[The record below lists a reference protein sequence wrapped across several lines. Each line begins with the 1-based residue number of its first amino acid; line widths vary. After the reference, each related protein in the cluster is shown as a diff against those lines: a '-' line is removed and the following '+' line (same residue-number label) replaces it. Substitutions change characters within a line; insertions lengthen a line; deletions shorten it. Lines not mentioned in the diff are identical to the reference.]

1 MKRNISLLLL
11 VCTLLLCLI
20 SCGNQNE
27 SGSSSNGNSSNG
39 NSSTNTTNYDPNT
52 KAELSVS
59 DRQDLAE
66 KELLAET
73 FRSFTSQSYLN
84 YYTIQ
89 EQKFNIDAT
98 RYRIGSVQRNGN
110 TFKFYITFY
119 FYDNY
124 GNVKAVVEKTGEVD
138 VDIYGNVERVIEP
151 SFYDMDF
158 Y

>member
-39 NSSTNTTNYDPNT
+39 NSSTNTMNYDPNT

-84 YYTIQ
+84 YYTMLAPFAVQMPRTIPMLP
-89 EQKFNIDAT
+89 ISSIPAPRLAST
-98 RYRIGSVQRNGN
+98 ASVKNLKMHL
-110 TFKFYITFY
+110 T
-119 FYDNY
+119 
-124 GNVKAVVEKTGEVD
+124 
-138 VDIYGNVERVIEP
+138 
-151 SFYDMDF
+151 S
-158 Y
+158 

>member
-1 MKRNISLLLL
+1 MKRNVSLLLL

-27 SGSSSNGNSSNG
+27 SGPSE
-39 NSSTNTTNYDPNT
+39 TTNYDPNI

-73 FRSFTSQSYLN
+73 MRSFTNQYDLN
-84 YYTIQ
+84 YSHIQ
-89 EQKFNIDAT
+89 KQKFNIDAT

-138 VDIYGNVERVIEP
+138 IDIYGNVERVVEP

>member
-20 SCGNQNE
+20 SCGNQNKF
-27 SGSSSNGNSSNG
+27 GSSSNV
-39 NSSTNTTNYDPNT
+39 NSSTKTTNNDPNI

-73 FRSFTSQSYLN
+73 FRSFTNKYSFN
-84 YYTIQ
+84 YSTIQ
-89 EQKFNIDAT
+89 KQEFNINAT
-98 RYRIGSVQRNGN
+98 RYRIGSVQRNGK

-124 GNVKAVVEKTGEVD
+124 GNVKAVVETTGEVD
-138 VDIYGNVERVIEP
+138 IDIYGNVERVVEP
-151 SFYDMDF
+151 SFYDTDF

>member
-27 SGSSSNGNSSNG
+27 SGSSSNGNSS
-39 NSSTNTTNYDPNT
+39 TETTNYDPNI

-59 DRQDLAE
+59 ERQDLAE
-66 KELLAET
+66 QELLAET
-73 FRSFTSQSYLN
+73 FRSFTNKYELN
-84 YYTIQ
+84 YSHIQ
-89 EQKFNIDAT
+89 KQKFNIDAT

-138 VDIYGNVERVIEP
+138 IDIYGNVERVVEP